1 MAVLRIISGGQ
12 TGGDMGGL
20 LAGRDLGIPTG
31 GTAPL
36 GYRTDEGPAPHLR
49 SFGLV
54 ESSSASY
61 PKRTEQNVVD
71 SHGTLIFGDI
81 TSPGC
86 SLTRRL
92 CGTRQRSMIHV
103 RWPYPPGEEREA
115 FERAVMRFRAWCEGA
130 RIEILNVAGNRE
142 SSAPGITEA
151 VRLLLVTAL
160 KNQNG

>member
-1 MAVLRIISGGQ
+1 MAVRQIISGGQ

-36 GYRTDEGPAPHLR
+36 GYKTDDGPAPYLR

-54 ESSSASY
+54 ESWSPSY

-92 CGTRQRSMIHV
+92 CGTRQRSMIHIQ
-103 RWPYPPGEEREA
+103 WPYPAGHEQAA
-115 FERAVMRFRAWCEGA
+115 FERAVVRLRAWCEGA

-142 SSAPGITEA
+142 SSAPGIMEA
-151 VRLLLVTAL
+151 VRLLIVTAL
-160 KNQNG
+160 TTPKG